1 MLNSPI
7 HTRVGSTQFSVIFH
21 ANYKFTNLYF
31 TNFVDKV
38 FIYQTKSDLFLFSV
52 FSLMGKN

>member
-21 ANYKFTNLYF
+21 AKFTNLYF